1 MKNNHSR
8 LILFMVVWLGFIPVI
23 HAVNTVTLSSSSG
36 SPGDEVQV
44 DLSLSNTDKVSALQV
59 SIPLNGTLSSYVDN
73 SCTKSSRAG
82 DHVVSAGVRND
93 TLNILVYSSTMEALS
108 GNEGVVVSFKL
119 KLGKEPA
126 VFTLQPSKLIL
137 TDVSGTKIDATAVSG
152 TVTTQ
157 CAKAVCNIDSTGFG
171 RVPLKG
177 SYTNNSLVITNA
189 GNVDLVITALTFS
202 DSNYA
207 ATTSLPLTI
216 SAGGQS
222 GITVQYTPTV
232 RGNETG
238 IMKISSNAVN
248 RLNEIKYTAQ
258 PYAVNELHVQ
268 NAEGVSDS
276 IVTVK
281 LNVNNMDELNGF
293 QFEFNLSSSL
303 QYVDGSFKLSSRA
316 TDQTAIAKI
325 QNDTLKLM
333 SYSSTGAVFKE
344 SDGMIASFDV
354 KLIGQDSY
362 YLSPYKTIL
371 STMLDGIPTNV
382 TSAFTGGRITIK
394 SPYMQN
400 DANIDMG
407 GTAVT
412 DTATYKYP
420 ISNGGSSD
428 LVIDKI
434 LFDSLGFSVKEA
446 LPIIIK
452 SGQSADITVM
462 YSGEKAGAY
471 KTLMQIYNNT
481 PSKRVSNVNVTCKR
495 FEPNFLTFSSEK
507 VMKNDSVTIKT
518 SLSNYTDISGFQ
530 LDLVYPNKFY
540 SVYTGNIIKSA
551 RTQSMQ
557 IDYSQLNDSTL
568 RVICYSL
575 SGDIIKK
582 GEGELFTIKFK
593 PTANTVD
600 STYVFSAYNIKMGNA
615 SLKNMYSGTTSVK
628 TEVVVFTYTLG
639 DVDRNGKITI
649 TDAVCIINYIL
660 DTPNEV
666 FVYEAADVDNN
677 HKITVNDAVA
687 LIDRFILDVSATSAK
702 SFYNSPNNNTANIEI
717 EPFAINSNEEKTIS
731 VLLNNPD
738 DDVTA
743 FQFDVSLPDGI
754 TFADDGVNLS
764 STDTANRMSDSHVIS
779 SKVQSNGDLRVVCF
793 STDNA
798 SISGTHGAVATL
810 RLKADPSLNAGIY
823 QLTLHDIH
831 IAHVDGKNEITPP
844 DHVTTISVGQPTS
857 VSNVE
862 NNGLDISVGKN
873 KITIFTGEDTKV
885 VVVSIDGRLIYN
897 RNMKVGENKTLNVA
911 SGIYLVNGK
920 KVIVK

>member
-1 MKNNHSR
+1 
-8 LILFMVVWLGFIPVI
+8 
-23 HAVNTVTLSSSSG
+23 
-36 SPGDEVQV
+36 
-44 DLSLSNTDKVSALQV
+44 
-59 SIPLNGTLSSYVDN
+59 
-73 SCTKSSRAG
+73 
-82 DHVVSAGVRND
+82 
-93 TLNILVYSSTMEALS
+93 
-108 GNEGVVVSFKL
+108 
-119 KLGKEPA
+119 
-126 VFTLQPSKLIL
+126 
-137 TDVSGTKIDATAVSG
+137 
-152 TVTTQ
+152 
-157 CAKAVCNIDSTGFG
+157 
-171 RVPLKG
+171 
-177 SYTNNSLVITNA
+177 
-189 GNVDLVITALTFS
+189 
-202 DSNYA
+202 
-207 ATTSLPLTI
+207 
-216 SAGGQS
+216 
-222 GITVQYTPTV
+222 
-232 RGNETG
+232 
-238 IMKISSNAVN
+238 
-248 RLNEIKYTAQ
+248 
-258 PYAVNELHVQ
+258 
-268 NAEGVSDS
+268 
-276 IVTVK
+276 
-281 LNVNNMDELNGF
+281 
-293 QFEFNLSSSL
+293 
-303 QYVDGSFKLSSRA
+303 
-316 TDQTAIAKI
+316 
-325 QNDTLKLM
+325 
-333 SYSSTGAVFKE
+333 
-344 SDGMIASFDV
+344 
-354 KLIGQDSY
+354 
-362 YLSPYKTIL
+362 
-371 STMLDGIPTNV
+371 
-382 TSAFTGGRITIK
+382 
-394 SPYMQN
+394 
-400 DANIDMG
+400 
-407 GTAVT
+407 
-412 DTATYKYP
+412 
-420 ISNGGSSD
+420 
-428 LVIDKI
+428 
-434 LFDSLGFSVKEA
+434 
-446 LPIIIK
+446 
-452 SGQSADITVM
+452 
-462 YSGEKAGAY
+462 
-471 KTLMQIYNNT
+471 
-481 PSKRVSNVNVTCKR
+481 
-495 FEPNFLTFSSEK
+495 
-507 VMKNDSVTIKT
+507 MKNDSVAIKT

-615 SLKNMYSGTTSVK
+615 SLTNMYSGATSVK

-810 RLKADPSLNAGIY
+810 RLKAESSLNAGIY